1 MRRRLSRVF
10 RRFLRDTG
18 RWGRV
23 TTFARARA
31 GTMHRKEIPAVGT
44 ISFQAL
50 GNVFRI
56 PEIRRKLMF
65 TLAILAIYRFG
76 SFVTV
81 PGIPSDKVQDALSGG
96 IFDFINLWT
105 GGGISRVAVF
115 GLGIM
120 PYITAS
126 IVMQLMTVI
135 SPRLAALQKE
145 GEMGTMRINRYTRRL
160 AVVLAALQ
168 SAGLFLVIANQNSQ
182 GAQLLPDGFELA
194 SVAGIS
200 RMLLFTLSM
209 TAGTTLLMWMGE
221 LITQRGIG
229 NGMSLLIFASILAG
243 IGNGLRT
250 WLDLQ
255 LAPKLIIPLLIVAIT
270 AAVVFIQEGQR
281 RIPVQ
286 YAKRM
291 VGRKMTQGGSTY
303 LPMRVN
309 MAGVIPIIFASALMA
324 FPTLVGQS
332 IPNPDAQA
340 FIDKWLGPTSA
351 VGLTIT
357 ALFVVLFTFFYT
369 LVQFNPVDQADNLKK
384 YGGFIPGVRPGAPT
398 AQYLNRVLTRLTL
411 AGSVYLAILVVIPG
425 IATWAMSIPAS
436 VSGSLG
442 GTTILIVVGVALDS
456 MRQME
461 SQLVMRNYEG
471 FLK

>member
-1 MRRRLSRVF
+1 M
-10 RRFLRDTG
+10 
-18 RWGRV
+18 
-23 TTFARARA
+23 
-31 GTMHRKEIPAVGT
+31 GT
-44 ISFQAL
+44 ISFAAL

-56 PEIRRKLMF
+56 PELRTKLLF

-76 SFVTV
+76 SFITV
-81 PGIPSDKVQDALSGG
+81 PGINSNALADALEGG
-96 IFDFINLWT
+96 IFDFLNLWT
-105 GGGISRVAVF
+105 GGGLGNAAIF

-126 IVMQLMTVI
+126 IIMQLMTAVVP
-135 SPRLAALQKE
+135 SLAALQKE
-145 GEMGTMRINRYTRRL
+145 GEMGYQKINRMTRYM
-160 AVVLAALQ
+160 AVVLAAMQ
-168 SAGLFLVIANQNSQ
+168 SIGFFMVLRSQ
-182 GAQLLPDGFELA
+182 TVGQGESLLPANFELL
-194 SVAGIS
+194 SVAGIA
-200 RMLLFTLSM
+200 RMMLFVVSM

-229 NGMSLLIFASILAG
+229 NGMSLLIFASIISGIVPGIQTWMQLPIGTRLAV
-243 IGNGLRT
+243 
-250 WLDLQ
+250 
-255 LAPKLIIPLLIVAIT
+255 PVLLVFVT

-291 VGRKMTQGGSTY
+291 VGRKMTSGGSTY

-324 FPTLVGQS
+324 FPTLVGSS
-332 IPNPDAQA
+332 IPNQEVQD
-340 FIDKWLGPTSA
+340 FINTYLGPYSY
-351 VGLTIT
+351 VGVTIT
-357 ALFVVLFTFFYT
+357 AGFVILFTFFYT

-398 AQYLNRVLTRLTL
+398 AQYLNRVIVRLTFFG
-411 AGSVYLAILVVIPG
+411 AIYLAVLIILPAIFVNVFG
-425 IATWAMSIPAS
+425 INQR
-436 VSGSLG
+436 VSNAFG
-442 GTTILIVVGVALDS
+442 GTTILIVVGVALDT

>member
-1 MRRRLSRVF
+1 M
-10 RRFLRDTG
+10 
-18 RWGRV
+18 
-23 TTFARARA
+23 
-31 GTMHRKEIPAVGT
+31 GT
-44 ISFQAL
+44 ISFSAL

-56 PEIRRKLMF
+56 PELRSKLIF
-65 TLAILAIYRFG
+65 TLSLIAIYRFG
-76 SFVTV
+76 SFITV
-81 PGIPSDKVQDALSGG
+81 PGIPRDGLADALSGG
-96 IFDFINLWT
+96 IFDFLNLWT
-105 GGGISRVAVF
+105 GGGLGNAAIF

-126 IVMQLMTVI
+126 IIMQLMTAVVPTL
-135 SPRLAALQKE
+135 SQLQKE
-145 GEMGTMRINRYTRRL
+145 GETGYMKINRITRYL
-160 AVVLAALQ
+160 AVGLSAMQAFGFYMVLRTQTAGAGPLLTQ
-168 SAGLFLVIANQNSQ
+168 EQADLTTFAGLA
-182 GAQLLPDGFELA
+182 
-194 SVAGIS
+194 
-200 RMLLFTLSM
+200 RMMLFVVSM

-229 NGMSLLIFASILAG
+229 NGMSLLIMVSIIAG
-243 IGNGLRT
+243 LVPGIQT
-250 WLDLQ
+250 WLQ
-255 LAPKLIIPLLIVAIT
+255 LPIGTRLAVPVLLIAVT

-291 VGRKMTQGGSTY
+291 VGRKMTSGGSTY

-324 FPTLVGQS
+324 FPTIVASS
-332 IPNPDAQA
+332 IPNQNVQD
-340 FIDKWLGPTSA
+340 FINTYLGPYSY
-351 VGLTIT
+351 VGVTVT
-357 ALFVVLFTFFYT
+357 AAFVILFTFFYT

-398 AQYLNRVLTRLTL
+398 AQYLNRVLVRLTFFG
-411 AGSVYLAILVVIPG
+411 AIYLAVLIILPAIFVNAFG
-425 IATWAMSIPAS
+425 ISQR
-436 VSGSLG
+436 VSNAFG
-442 GTTILIVVGVALDS
+442 GTTILIVVGVALDT

>member
-1 MRRRLSRVF
+1 M
-10 RRFLRDTG
+10 
-18 RWGRV
+18 
-23 TTFARARA
+23 
-31 GTMHRKEIPAVGT
+31 GT
-44 ISFQAL
+44 ISFNAL

-56 PEIRRKLMF
+56 PDIRRKLIF
-65 TLAILAIYRFG
+65 TMVMLALYRIG
-76 SFVTV
+76 AFVTV
-81 PGIPSDKVQDALSGG
+81 PGVPANKVQDALSGN

-105 GGGISRVAVF
+105 GGGLSHASVF

-145 GEMGTMRINRYTRRL
+145 GEMGYMKINSYTRRL
-160 AVVLAALQ
+160 AVLLAAMQ
-168 SAGLFLVIANQNSQ
+168 SFGFFLVLSNKNSS
-182 GAQLLPDGFELA
+182 GTQLMPDNFQLWTVSG
-194 SVAGIS
+194 VA
-200 RMLLFTLSM
+200 RMMLFVVSM
-209 TAGTTLLMWMGE
+209 TAGAALLMWIGE

-229 NGMSLLIFASILAG
+229 NGMSLLIFASILSRVG
-243 IGNGLRT
+243 SSIQS
-250 WLDLQ
+250 WLNLP
-255 LAPKLIIPLLIVAIT
+255 LTPKLLVPILIVAIT

-324 FPTLVGQS
+324 FPTLVVSAVPSPKVQ
-332 IPNPDAQA
+332 D
-340 FIDKWLGPTSA
+340 FINTYLSPGSA
-351 VGLTIT
+351 VGLTVT

-398 AQYLNRVLTRLTL
+398 AQYLQRVLTRLTL
-411 AGSVYLAILVVIPG
+411 AGATYLAVLVVLPG
-425 IATWAMSIPAS
+425 IATRLLSIPSA
-436 VSGSLG
+436 VSGGLG